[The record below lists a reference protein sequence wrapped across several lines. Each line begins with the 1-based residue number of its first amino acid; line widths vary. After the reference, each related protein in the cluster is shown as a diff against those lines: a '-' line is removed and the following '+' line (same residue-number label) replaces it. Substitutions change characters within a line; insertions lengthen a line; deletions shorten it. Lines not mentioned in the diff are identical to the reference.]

1 MIKVREVKN
10 KVNDFDSLV
19 VEIPKDFAVSH
30 GLPEKSIAMLT
41 VKDGRLESEVIP
53 YDDADVDQVDQFLEE
68 FPGIDEKLRNLG
80 D

>member
-10 KVNDFDSLV
+10 KINDFDSLV
-19 VEIPKDFAVSH
+19 VEIPKDFAVSQ

-41 VKDGRLESEVIP
+41 VKNGKIESEVVA
-53 YDDADVDQVDQFLEE
+53 YSDSDVNDVDAFLEQ
-68 FPGIDEKLRNLG
+68 FPGIDEKLRELG